1 MLHVFSAGSLSVLD
15 PPEHLFR
22 IRLVCILLDTCGQY
36 FDRGSLKRKLD
47 CFIVYFQVFRP
58 RLLFY
63 FFIALRFLCWLASVS
78 YHYSTILGRTEA
90 FCTTAEHYRTT
101 PYYTI
106 PLHSMPYHVIPNH
119 ATSPPHYVPN
129 NTIPYHSLVFH
140 TILYH
145 TTNHCALT
153 SIFQAYIWKKKSSG
167 VWNEDCPFPKEVEYM
182 VADTLESL
190 RPKHKLHNSLEE
202 AMKAVEALNLEYK
215 QKIGNA
221 SILVKRSLV

>member
-1 MLHVFSAGSLSVLD
+1 MNL
-15 PPEHLFR
+15 
-22 IRLVCILLDTCGQY
+22 
-36 FDRGSLKRKLD
+36 
-47 CFIVYFQVFRP
+47 
-58 RLLFY
+58 
-63 FFIALRFLCWLASVS
+63 
-78 YHYSTILGRTEA
+78 
-90 FCTTAEHYRTT
+90 
-101 PYYTI
+101 
-106 PLHSMPYHVIPNH
+106 
-119 ATSPPHYVPN
+119 
-129 NTIPYHSLVFH
+129 TIPYHSLVFH